1 MDVKMDVQKYLD
13 RIHYEGTVE
22 ASLACLARLQIFHQM
37 SVPFENLD
45 NFTDRRKVLEQEALY
60 EQVVTNKRGGWCHE
74 LNGCFSW
81 LLEQLGFDVK
91 VISAQ
96 YYNPELREFCK
107 VFDHMVLIVLVAG
120 EKYLVDVGFGNIS
133 QPSEPIR

>member
-1 MDVKMDVQKYLD
+1 MDVQKYLD
-13 RIHYEGTVE
+13 RIGYQGPVE
-22 ASLACLARLQIFHQM
+22 VSLACLARLQLFHQT

-45 NFTDRRKVLEQEALY
+45 NFTDRKKVIEHEALY
-60 EQVVTNKRGGWCHE
+60 EQIVINKRGGWCHE

-81 LLEQLGFDVK
+81 LLEQLGFTVS

-96 YYNPELREFCK
+96 YYNPELGEFCK
-107 VFDHMVLIVLVAG
+107 VFDHMVLIVELAG
-120 EKYLVDVGFGNIS
+120 QKYLVDVGFGNIS

>member
-1 MDVKMDVQKYLD
+1 MDVQKYLD

-60 EQVVTNKRGGWCHE
+60 EQVVTNKRGGWCE
-74 LNGCFSW
+74 FRAVGRCGCR
-81 LLEQLGFDVK
+81 FDL
-91 VISAQ
+91 VIW
-96 YYNPELREFCK
+96 
-107 VFDHMVLIVLVAG
+107 
-120 EKYLVDVGFGNIS
+120 
-133 QPSEPIR
+133 

>member
-1 MDVKMDVQKYLD
+1 MDVQKYLD
-13 RIHYEGTVE
+13 RIGYQGPVE
-22 ASLACLARLQIFHQM
+22 VSLACLARLQLFHQM

-45 NFTDRRKVLEQEALY
+45 NFTDRKKVIQHEALY
-60 EQVVTNKRGGWCHE
+60 EQIVINKRGGWCHE

-81 LLEQLGFDVK
+81 LLEQLGFTVS

-96 YYNPELREFCK
+96 YYNSELGEFCK
-107 VFDHMVLIVLVAG
+107 VFDHMVLIVEVAG
-120 EKYLVDVGFGNIS
+120 QKYLVDVGFGNIS